1 MTCSFTGHR
10 PKKLIS
16 YTAGNG
22 ERYSALKETLKKEI
36 IKKIENGAD
45 TFLSGMA
52 LGIDTIA
59 ARAVIE
65 LKKTYPYVK
74 LVAVIPC
81 EGQERLWKEKDV
93 TEYADILSQCD
104 EKVVLSEKY
113 TSYCM
118 HVRNKYLVDN
128 SDSMIAVWDGSP
140 GGTGGTVALARKKG
154 VPVTVIDPATLAV
167 EEPITFF
174 S

>member
-10 PKKLIS
+10 PKKLTS
-16 YTAGNG
+16 DTAANG
-22 ERYSALKETLKKEI
+22 ERYDALKETLKKEI

-52 LGIDTIA
+52 LGIDMIA
-59 ARAVIE
+59 ARAVLE
-65 LKKTYPYVK
+65 LKETYPFIK

-81 EGQERLWKEKDV
+81 EGQDRLWKEKDAA
-93 TEYADILSQCD
+93 EYADILSRCD
-104 EKVVLSEKY
+104 EKVVLSERY

-128 SDSMIAVWDGSP
+128 ADSMIAVWDGSP
-140 GGTGGTVALARKKG
+140 GGTGGTVALAVKKG
-154 VPVTVIDPATLAV
+154 VPVTVIDPATLFV
-167 EEPITFF
+167 DEPITIF
-174 S
+174 